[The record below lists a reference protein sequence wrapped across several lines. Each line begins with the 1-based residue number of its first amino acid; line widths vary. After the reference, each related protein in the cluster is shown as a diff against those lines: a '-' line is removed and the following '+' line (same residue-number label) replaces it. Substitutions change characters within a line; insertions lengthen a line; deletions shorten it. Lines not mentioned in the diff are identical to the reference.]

1 MPSDCITYQ
10 NSGYFSKL
18 IVDYLNQE
26 ENIQSLYNRFPSIEN
41 FKFQIEEK
49 QNFPLKNREVL
60 VTQLKKQ
67 YLNIEISEATKKN
80 IKLLELGNTFTVT
93 TGHQL
98 NLFTGPIYFI
108 YKIVSTIKLAEE
120 LSTKYPNHN
129 FVPVYWMATEDH
141 DFEEINHFN
150 FEGKKI
156 SWDKESTGPVGR
168 LSTEGLDKVLE
179 EFSEYL
185 NLGEKAKF
193 LKNLFNNAYLKHNN
207 LAEATRFLVNEL
219 FKEFGPVIIDG
230 DDTQLK
236 KIFSSYIKDE
246 LVNRENH
253 LKVLETS
260 KLLEDYKIQVNPREI
275 NLFYITD
282 TLRERIVF
290 EDNLYK
296 INNTSLHF
304 TEQEIL
310 VELENYPERFSP
322 NVILRPLY
330 QEVILPNLA
339 YIGGGGEI
347 AYWLELKTMFQKNQ
361 IPFPILQLR
370 NSVLIVSEKQEKK
383 RVKLNLNWSDLFSEQ
398 NTLIKNKT
406 KELSTISF
414 DFKKQKTF
422 LKEQFN
428 ELRKIAAQTDK
439 SFIGAVNAQEAKQ
452 LKGLEKLENRLLK
465 AEQKKYN
472 EQLLQIIEL
481 QNQLFPNQS
490 LQERKL
496 NFSEVCLDLECHQF
510 IKILLSD
517 FEIFSNLFNLLTFN
531 NR

>member
-1 MPSDCITYQ
+1 MPSDCITFQ

-26 ENIQSLYNRFPSIEN
+26 KNIQSLYNRFPTIEN

-49 QNFPLKNREVL
+49 QNFPIKNREVL

-67 YLNIEISEATKKN
+67 YLTSEISEATKKN
-80 IKLLELGNTFTVT
+80 IELLDSEKTFTVT

-108 YKIVSTIKLAEE
+108 YKIVTTIKLTKE
-120 LSTKYPNHN
+120 LSTKYPNYN
-129 FVPVYWMATEDH
+129 FIPVYWMATEDH

-150 FEGKKI
+150 FEGKKV
-156 SWDKESTGPVGR
+156 SWKKESTGPVGR
-168 LSTEGLDKVLE
+168 LSTEGLDKVFE
-179 EFSEYL
+179 AYSKHL
-185 NLGEKAKF
+185 NLGEKAQF
-193 LKNLFNNAYLKHNN
+193 IKNLFKNAYLEHEN

-219 FKEFGPVIIDG
+219 FKEFGLVIIDG
-230 DDTQLK
+230 DDSQLK
-236 KIFSSYIKDE
+236 KVFSPYIKDE
-246 LVNRENH
+246 LVYKENH

-383 RVKLNLNWSDLFSEQ
+383 RIKLNLNWSDLFSKQ

-406 KELSTISF
+406 NELSTISF
-414 DFKKQKTF
+414 DFSKQKEF
-422 LKEQFN
+422 LTEQFN
-428 ELRKIAAQTDK
+428 DLRKIATQTDK
-439 SFIGAVNAQEAKQ
+439 SFIGAVNAQETKQ
-452 LKGLEKLENRLLK
+452 KKGLDKLEKRLLK
-465 AEQKKYN
+465 AEKRKHSEELN
-472 EQLLQIIEL
+472 QIIEL

-496 NFSEVCLDLECHQF
+496 NFSEVCLHIDCETLIH
-510 IKILLSD
+510 KLLAD
-517 FEIFSNLFNLLTFN
+517 FEIFSNSFNIHTL
-531 NR
+531 